1 MVLLSIP
8 KLIRQILQGELIKNR
23 VVILLIFIVCILR
36 ALITEALLALL
47 IVSLVPHL
55 LADVVL
61 EEVAAYME
69 QLDGLFVISLESTP
83 REKHV
88 SNFAEG
94 QSRMRLDEIYISRSN
109 IDIPLSKVSVHQDE
123 QINNVGKTER
133 NARKQDGEEAH
144 TFFDVEVHV
153 DIVRQH
159 ILFVIGH
166 IKELLSARQI
176 DCEEAEEQID
186 NRQNHQEGPHT
197 LLVGLIEGSLGF
209 YKAFES
215 LVRRAIHGSL
225 GIFVDAA
232 HALVTDVQY
241 QACNLGRVSKK
252 GTPLNHIV
260 VVKVDS
266 CWILIQLE
274 GTIDIA
280 VVIIL
285 KLQDARDHIRHMLFI
300 LFGPGLVRGGSI
312 ALLLNDAC

>member
-1 MVLLSIP
+1 
-8 KLIRQILQGELIKNR
+8 
-23 VVILLIFIVCILR
+23 
-36 ALITEALLALL
+36 LALL

-69 QLDGLFVISLESTP
+69 QLDGLFVISLESPP

-123 QINNVGKTER
+123 QINNIGKTER
-133 NARKQDGEEAH
+133 DARKQDGEEAH
-144 TFFDVEVHV
+144 AFFDVEVHV

-186 NRQNHQEGPHT
+186 NRQNHQEGPYT

-215 LVRRAIHGSL
+215 LVR
-225 GIFVDAA
+225 
-232 HALVTDVQY
+232 
-241 QACNLGRVSKK
+241 
-252 GTPLNHIV
+252 
-260 VVKVDS
+260 
-266 CWILIQLE
+266 
-274 GTIDIA
+274 
-280 VVIIL
+280 
-285 KLQDARDHIRHMLFI
+285 
-300 LFGPGLVRGGSI
+300 
-312 ALLLNDAC
+312 